1 MQIVTARETSETKT
15 HTKKTHSVVAE
26 KVKTEKEK
34 IEGTK
39 PMKFGD
45 LDDVIRVAEYE
56 IHKICAEIE
65 ILRFKKASPKKLCVK
80 EHPTIPFSICD
91 LKNEMERAKNRLYL
105 LQLEK
110 GFTVKKRKQ
119 KK

>member
-1 MQIVTARETSETKT
+1 MQTLTVSDTKT
-15 HTKKTHSVVAE
+15 YTKKTHTVVAT
-26 KVKTEKEK
+26 KVRNEKEK

-56 IHKICAEIE
+56 IHKLYSDMEV
-65 ILRFKKASPKKLCVK
+65 LKFKETAPSELCVA
-80 EHPTIPFSICD
+80 EYPPIPFSLCD
-91 LKNEMERAKNRLYL
+91 LKNEMKKAKDRLYI
-105 LQLEK
+105 LQKELT
-110 GFTVKKRKQ
+110 FKKRKQ